1 MKLKAIIFDLDN
13 TIYSVYS
20 IGDKLFEPLFNLFQN
35 DPDLHDKIESIKKD
49 IMRKPFQKVAS
60 EYQLSETLI
69 KKGFEILKELT
80 ADMGMTPF
88 EDYISTKQLDCDKFL
103 VTVGFTKMQEGK
115 VKNLGIK
122 EDFNEI
128 YIIDPQKDNRTKK
141 EVFAEIMERHQ
152 YQPNELIVVGDDPN
166 SEIQAAKE
174 LGIKAILYD
183 KLIFNSHRT
192 DLIRITDYQ
201 QLIKFIEDYE

>member
-1 MKLKAIIFDLDN
+1 MKFKAIIFDLDN

-20 IGDKLFEPLFNLFQN
+20 IGDKLFEPLFNLLQN
-35 DPDLHDKIESIKKD
+35 EPDLVDKLESIKKD
-49 IMRKPFQKVAS
+49 IMRKPFQKVAA

-69 KKGFEILKELT
+69 KKGLEILKELT
-80 ADMGMTPF
+80 VDMRMTTF
-88 EDYISTKQLDCDKFL
+88 EDYISTKKIDCDKFL

-115 VKNLGIK
+115 IKNLEIK
-122 EDFNEI
+122 DDFNEI
-128 YIIDPQKDNRTKK
+128 YIIDPQKDNKTKK
-141 EVFAEIMERHQ
+141 EVFADIMESHQ
-152 YQPNELIVVGDDPN
+152 YQPNDLIVVGDDPN

-174 LGIKAILYD
+174 LGIKAIMYD
-183 KLIFNSHRT
+183 KLLFNSHRT